1 MNATVAAGSG
11 QCLDIHGHL
20 YPLALPDFAARCGD
34 DRWPVLETE
43 GDAGAILASGRV
55 LRKVESSYWSL
66 SRRETRLGVAGIDVQ
81 VLSPLPVLLPS
92 WAEAAEAT
100 EWCRAVNDAMAV
112 AVGEHADRFPG
123 FGTVALQDPDAAAAE
138 AERIRS
144 LGLLGVALG
153 TAVGPSTIAHER
165 FDDFFRHVGSLGI
178 PVLVHPNR
186 SGLLGQV
193 ARPLE
198 VGLATTTDTA
208 LAVGALLQRAGP
220 AAPYPRMCL
229 AHGGGTLLWAWA
241 RMRSVLGGSEGELPS
256 WLFFDTAGCDLPQ
269 VEYLLATAGPEHVLF
284 GSDQPGTG
292 DEAVAR
298 QQTALRAAGRHVV
311 LNDNVRRFIEGE
323 EIK

>member
-1 MNATVAAGSG
+1 MTATEGAESD
-11 QCLDIHGHL
+11 QCYDIHGHL
-20 YPLALPDFAARCGD
+20 YPLGLPDFAARYGD
-34 DRWPVLETE
+34 DRWPLLETE
-43 GDAGAILASGRV
+43 GDAGAILAGSRV
-55 LRKVESSYWSL
+55 FRKVESSYWSL
-66 SRRETRLGVAGIDVQ
+66 SRRETRLGAAGIDVQ
-81 VLSPLPVLLPS
+81 ALSPLPVLLPW
-92 WAEAAEAT
+92 WADATAAT

-112 AVGEHADRFPG
+112 AAGEHADRFPG

-138 AERIRS
+138 AERILS
-144 LGLLGVALG
+144 LGLSGVALG
-153 TAVGPSTIAHER
+153 TAVGSSTIADER
-165 FDDFFRHVGSLGI
+165 FDGFFRHVASLGV

-198 VGLATTTDTA
+198 VGLSTTTDTA
-208 LAVGALLQRAGP
+208 LAVGELLHGAGL

-241 RMRSVLGGSEGELPS
+241 RIRSVLGGSEGELPS

-269 VEYLLATAGPEHVLF
+269 TEFLLATAGLEHVLF

-298 QQTALRAAGRHVV
+298 QRTALRAAGRHVV
-311 LNDNVRRFIEGE
+311 LNDNVRRFMEGE
-323 EIK
+323 EIR